1 MVENLVIYEVA
12 VCSGAAGVHEG
23 HDGVSVLVTT
33 LVTTLGG
40 ELGHDEGGQL
50 TPVPGDVIVTPG

>member
-1 MVENLVIYEVA
+1 MPPLTVENWVIYEVI

-23 HDGVSVLVTT
+23 HDDESVLVTT

-40 ELGHDEGGQL
+40 ELGQ
-50 TPVPGDVIVTPG
+50 VPGDVIVTPG